1 MSFCCSTPFLLA
13 LVFSTAFCSSR
24 WLALLWLAAG
34 VHELGHLLALH
45 LMGVRV
51 KRICFRLS
59 GMELQFDGRRLSYG
73 QEALLA
79 LAKERLAEPW
89 AGE

>member
-59 GMELQFDGRRLSYG
+59 GMELLRRKVNLYSSIL
-73 QEALLA
+73 QDSDV
-79 LAKERLAEPW
+79 
-89 AGE
+89 